1 MKRLEGRVALITG
14 AGSGIGAATAQV
26 FAESG
31 AAVGVLDVDPGKA
44 REVVSRIEALGGQAV
59 ALAADVS
66 AFDQFDAAVQH
77 LLRRYARV
85 DVLVNNA
92 AVQIMGPLHAFGD
105 EDFDRVIAVNL
116 KGSFNGCRIVLP
128 VLMQQGHGV
137 ILFTSSVLGL
147 VADPDLAVYGA
158 TKAGMIALMRS
169 VALAYGS
176 HGIRAAAVCP
186 GDVETPLVAE
196 YFRFQPDPEAAR
208 QAVSRH
214 YPLGRIAQPT
224 EVAKVLAFLASDD
237 ASFVSGSSVIVDGG
251 LLANVY

>member
-14 AGSGIGAATAQV
+14 AGSGIGAAVARV
-26 FAESG
+26 FAEDG
-31 AAVGVLDVDPGKA
+31 AAVGVLDIDSTRA
-44 REVVSRIEALGGQAV
+44 RDVARHIAGVGGEAM
-59 ALAADVS
+59 ALTADVS
-66 AFDQFDAAVQH
+66 VFDQFDAVVQQILH
-77 LLRRYARV
+77 RYARI
-85 DVLVNNA
+85 DILVNNA
-92 AVQIMGPLHAFGD
+92 AVQIMGPLHVFEE
-105 EDFDRVIAVNL
+105 EDFDRVLAVNL
-116 KGSFNGCRIVLP
+116 KGSFNGCRSVLP
-128 VLMQQGHGV
+128 TFMQQGRGV

-158 TKAGMIALMRS
+158 TKAGMLALMRS

-176 HGIRAAAVCP
+176 HGIRAVAVCP

-196 YFRFQPDPEAAR
+196 YFRFQPDPDAAR
-208 QAVSRH
+208 QAVSQH
-214 YPLGRIAQPT
+214 YPLGRIARPE